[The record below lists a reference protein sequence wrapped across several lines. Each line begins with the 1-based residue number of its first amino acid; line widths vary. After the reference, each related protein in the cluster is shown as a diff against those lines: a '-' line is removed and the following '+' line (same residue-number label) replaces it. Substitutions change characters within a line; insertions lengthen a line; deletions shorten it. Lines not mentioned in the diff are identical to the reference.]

1 MRSNGTLFWQLEL
14 RHHHAM
20 TILSV
25 TGPAHD
31 DQLRVRSR
39 AEPSIASET
48 MPMGSVFQKSFRDF
62 LSLLRAA
69 VQDLNGYRLTA

>member
-1 MRSNGTLFWQLEL
+1 
-14 RHHHAM
+14 M

-39 AEPSIASET
+39 AEPSIAIET
-48 MPMGSVFQKSFRDF
+48 MPMGSVFQKSFRDVY
-62 LSLLRAA
+62 LSFTRCSA
-69 VQDLNGYRLTA
+69 RLEWLPSHGVTSYWQPKGVG